1 MTHLRTALV
10 SILAIALF
18 AWFLR
23 NANIADVWRH
33 VRTARI
39 DLLLAGLGL
48 VGATYWVRVIR
59 WQHLLAPIGP
69 TRFRNAFRTTV
80 IGFAA
85 LSLLPARAGD
95 VLRPYLLAKR
105 EGLSPPA
112 TFATVVLERVLD
124 LVAVI
129 AMLAV
134 FVWGFSDA
142 STLPPRLARPVI
154 VSAGLAGITAVV
166 LMAVMWVLA

>member
-1 MTHLRTALV
+1 SDL
-10 SILAIALF
+10 
-18 AWFLR
+18 WQ
-23 NANIADVWRH
+23 H
-33 VRTARI
+33 VGSVRL
-39 DLLLAGLGL
+39 DLLLVGL
-48 VGATYWVRVIR
+48 VLVASTYWIRVIR
-59 WQHLLAPIGP
+59 WQHLLAPVGP

-124 LVAVI
+124 LVAVV
-129 AMLAV
+129 ALLAV
-134 FVWGFSDA
+134 FVWGFSDP
-142 STLPPRLARPVI
+142 SNLPPRLARPVI
-154 VSAGLAGITAVV
+154 VSAALAAVTAVV
-166 LMAVMWVLA
+166 LMAV